1 MNKTLNNKPIGYER
15 HEKQQHNN
23 LNTLNQNRN
32 SANLDE
38 LNFSLFC
45 NSFNTFVD
53 QPQLRQFVSPTIK
66 PNIEPLQ
73 EQQNAINKA
82 KLLQFDSSM
91 FNQFNYQNDSFAN
104 DGFNQSQ
111 WVNNNTGFNSMP
123 QVPLSQAKM
132 SLRPGVFGYPT
143 SDLLN
148 LNSQQFQTDD
158 QFQTQFNVIFND
170 F

>member
-1 MNKTLNNKPIGYER
+1 MQTIFFYNVYILWLATKKRRWSLWLQSVRLQLNHLSR
-15 HEKQQHNN
+15 
-23 LNTLNQNRN
+23 
-32 SANLDE
+32 
-38 LNFSLFC
+38 LFIWI
-45 NSFNTFVD
+45 V
-53 QPQLRQFVSPTIK
+53 I
-66 PNIEPLQ
+66 
-73 EQQNAINKA
+73 INKA
-82 KLLQFDSSM
+82 KLLQFDSSI

-148 LNSQQFQTDD
+148 LNNQQFQTDD
-158 QFQTQFNVIFND
+158 QFQTPFNVIFND